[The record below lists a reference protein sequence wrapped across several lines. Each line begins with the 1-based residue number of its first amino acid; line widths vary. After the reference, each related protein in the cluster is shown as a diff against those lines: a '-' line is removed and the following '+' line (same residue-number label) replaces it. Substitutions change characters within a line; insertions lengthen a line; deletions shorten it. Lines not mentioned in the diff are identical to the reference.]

1 MHKNIFSFYIQKRL
15 TSNNP
20 ILTYE
25 QNQLETFSLRND
37 RYCSYSINVQ
47 YWYQGSQVFKSTG
60 LKKHRFGKAKSKM
73 TEPFE
78 VELPSADLDDD
89 EIPVQGLY
97 ILYSFTF
104 PVD

>member
-1 MHKNIFSFYIQKRL
+1 MFFFKRL

-47 YWYQGSQVFKSTG
+47 YWYEGNQVFKSTG
-60 LKKHRFGKAKSKM
+60 LKKHRFGKAKSQK
-73 TEPFE
+73 TEPYS
-78 VELPSADLDDD
+78 VKLPSADLNDE
-89 EIPVQGLY
+89 EIPVQGLF
-97 ILYSFTF
+97 IMYSFTF
-104 PVD
+104 PAD